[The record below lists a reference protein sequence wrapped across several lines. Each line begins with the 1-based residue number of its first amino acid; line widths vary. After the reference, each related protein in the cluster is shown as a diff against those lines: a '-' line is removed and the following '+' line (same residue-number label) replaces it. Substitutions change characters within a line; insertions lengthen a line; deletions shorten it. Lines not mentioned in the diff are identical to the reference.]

1 MKFGASLFPTDYSI
15 GPAAAAIAAE
25 RAGLESLW
33 FPEHTHMPTN
43 TRWLLGGDVVPRD
56 YKSTLDPFVA
66 FGAAASVT
74 TTIRLGTGIC
84 LIPQRDPI
92 ILAKEVASLDVI
104 SGGRVILGVGAGW
117 NAPETRNHGV
127 EFARRFRVMRER
139 LEAMKAIWTEDEA
152 EYHGE
157 TVDFGPVWSWP
168 KPVQKPHPPIV
179 FGSGTLPRNFDR
191 ILALGGGWMPIA
203 ATLSFDDLAAGIA
216 ELARRAAQLGKP
228 KPEVTVFGVPTDPAG
243 IRRYEEIGVDRAVW
257 GLTSEGPEPALQLIE
272 RYGRAISSYQ

>member
-1 MKFGASLFPTDYSI
+1 VKFGVTLFPTAYSI
-15 GPAAAAIAAE
+15 GPAAAAVAAE
-25 RAGLESLW
+25 NAGLESLW

-43 TRWLLGGDVVPRD
+43 TKWPLGGDVVPRD

-66 FGAAASVT
+66 FAAAASVT
-74 TTIRLGTGIC
+74 KTIKFGTGIC
-84 LIPQRDPI
+84 LVPQRDPI

-104 SGGRVILGVGAGW
+104 SNGRVILGVGAGW

-127 EFARRFRVMRER
+127 DFGRRFKVMHER

-168 KPVQKPHPPIV
+168 KPIQKPHPPIV
-179 FGSGTLPRNFDR
+179 FGSGTLPKNFDR
-191 ILALGGGWMPIA
+191 ILAFGAGWMPVA

-216 ELARRAAQLGKP
+216 ELTRRAEQQGKP
-228 KPEVTVFGVPTDPAG
+228 RPEITLFGVPTDPDG
-243 IRRYEEIGVDRAVW
+243 IHKYEEIGVDRAVW
-257 GLTSEGPEPALQLIE
+257 GLTSEGTEPAIRLIE
-272 RYGRAISSYQ
+272 QYGKAISAYR